1 MALLGGLGGLC
12 GCYCGHDWLVQ
23 VNGLVPLTEQ
33 YSRYIESLKQD
44 PAKHASL
51 TQHAL
56 AMCDPEILIYL
67 RAYVLSLFLSLSLSL
82 SLSVSLSVCISLCVC
97 VMRMY
102 VLFVSGCVW
111 CLNGV

>member
-1 MALLGGLGGLC
+1 M
-12 GCYCGHDWLVQ
+12 
-23 VNGLVPLTEQ
+23 Q

-67 RAYVLSLFLSLSLSL
+67 RKYVLSLFLSLSLCFSL
-82 SLSVSLSVCISLCVC
+82 CLYFSLCVC
-97 VMRMY
+97 DAY
-102 VLFVSGCVW
+102 VRVVCVW
-111 CLNGV
+111 VRVVS